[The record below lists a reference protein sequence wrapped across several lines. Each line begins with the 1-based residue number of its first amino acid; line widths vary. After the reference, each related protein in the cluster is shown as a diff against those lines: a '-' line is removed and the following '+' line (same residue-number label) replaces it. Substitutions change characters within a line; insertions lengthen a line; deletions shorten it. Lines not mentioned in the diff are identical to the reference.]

1 MEKKL
6 TKKQLLNAIDKR
18 YKVSGFMLGGYN
30 IFDKEV
36 PGKRTQYQFI
46 GNFTIKKGHYIF
58 NDTEY
63 TDSEELIKA
72 MREYNNTQPFSP
84 DINNP
89 TLLESYRILCAL
101 EEYLTSV
108 GFVAGDSYSRQTEYN
123 LLDMYG
129 DVLCSITIEMNN
141 EDSTDTSG
149 TIIRYKSN
157 GSWTESPFYDLKSA
171 IAACNTLLATYVSTS
186 LLIMLNTIKKLTTSR
201 CSELLYKT
209 YNIRTLSVITEDA
222 KKQCIELIEKELT
235 KLKEENDT
243 ERSTGENKEG
253 CEGKAAAI
261 EPRN

>member
-6 TKKQLLNAIDKR
+6 TKKQLLSAIDKR
-18 YKVSGFMLGGYN
+18 YKVSEFMLGHYN

-36 PGKRTQYQFI
+36 PGRRTQHQYV
-46 GNFTIKKGHYIF
+46 GSFTIKKGHYIF

-72 MREYNNTQPFSP
+72 MREYNNAQPFSP

-89 TLLESYRILCAL
+89 TFLESYRVLCAL

-108 GFVAGDSYSRQTEYN
+108 GFVEGDSYSKQTEYN

-129 DVLCSITIEMNN
+129 DVLCTVTIEMNN
-141 EDSTDTSG
+141 EDGTDTSG

-171 IAACNTLLATYVSTS
+171 IAACNTLLAAYVSTS
-186 LLIMLNTIKKLTTSR
+186 LLIMLNTIKKLTSSR

-209 YNIRTLSVITEDA
+209 YDIRTLSVITEDA
-222 KKQCIELIEKELT
+222 KQQCIELIEKELT
-235 KLKEENDT
+235 NLKEENDT
-243 ERSTGENKEG
+243 DGNSGENQDRH
-253 CEGKAAAI
+253 EGKVATV
-261 EPRN
+261 ESRN